1 MTIKERITE
10 DMKNAMRAHDTAR
23 LSALRLLLAAIKQ
36 REVDDR
42 VEATDELVT
51 GVIGKLI
58 KQRRDSVKQYTDA
71 GRADLAQKEQNEID
85 TLSVYMPAQMSDED
99 IKAVVADAI
108 AETGASGMAA
118 MGKVM
123 GIVKAKCAGKAD
135 MGRVSALV
143 KAALSASGLLSA
155 TRLRSL

>member
-10 DMKNAMRAHDTAR
+10 DMKSAMRAHDTAR

-71 GRADLAQKEQNEID
+71 GRADLAQKEQDEID
-85 TLSVYMPAQMSDED
+85 TLSVYMPAQMSDDD
-99 IKAVVADAI
+99 IKAIVAAAI
-108 AETGASGMAA
+108 EETGASGMAA

-123 GIVKAKCAGKAD
+123 GIVKAK
-135 MGRVSALV
+135 
-143 KAALSASGLLSA
+143 
-155 TRLRSL
+155 

>member
-58 KQRRDSVKQYTDA
+58 KQRIGKLIKQRRDSVKQYTDA
-71 GRADLAQKEQNEID
+71 GRADLAQKEQDEID
-85 TLSVYMPAQMSDED
+85 TLSVYMPAQMSDDD
-99 IKAVVADAI
+99 IKAIVAAAI
-108 AETGASGMAA
+108 EETGASGMAA

-143 KAALSASGLLSA
+143 KVALSA
-155 TRLRSL
+155 

>member
-10 DMKNAMRAHDTAR
+10 DMKNA
-23 LSALRLLLAAIKQ
+23 ALRLLLAAIKQ

-71 GRADLAQKEQNEID
+71 GRVDLAQKEQNEID

-99 IKAVVADAI
+99 IKAVVAAAI

-135 MGRVSALV
+135 MGRVSVLV
-143 KAALSASGLLSA
+143 KAALSA
-155 TRLRSL
+155 

>member
-71 GRADLAQKEQNEID
+71 GRVDLAQKEQNEID

-99 IKAVVADAI
+99 IKAVVAAAI
-108 AETGASGMAA
+108 AETGASGMAD

-135 MGRVSALV
+135 MGRVSVLV
-143 KAALSASGLLSA
+143 KAALSA
-155 TRLRSL
+155 

>member
-71 GRADLAQKEQNEID
+71 GRDDLAQKEQFEID
-85 TLSVYMPAQMSDED
+85 VLSVYLPAQMSDDD
-99 IKAVVADAI
+99 IKAVVAAAI
-108 AETGASGMAA
+108 AETGATGMAA

-123 GIVKAKCAGKAD
+123 GIVKGKCAGKAD

-143 KAALSASGLLSA
+143 KAALSA
-155 TRLRSL
+155 

>member
-108 AETGASGMAA
+108 AETGASGMSA

-135 MGRVSALV
+135 MGRVSVLV
-143 KAALSASGLLSA
+143 KAALSA
-155 TRLRSL
+155 

>member
-10 DMKNAMRAHDTAR
+10 DMKSAMRAHDTAR

-36 REVDDR
+36 REVDER

-51 GVIGKLI
+51 GVIGKLV

-71 GRADLAQKEQNEID
+71 GRDDLAQKEQFEID
-85 TLSVYMPAQMSDED
+85 VLSVYLPAQMSDDD
-99 IKAVVADAI
+99 IKAVVAAAI
-108 AETGASGMAA
+108 AETGATGMAA
-118 MGKVM
+118 MGKLM
-123 GIVKAKCAGKAD
+123 GIVKGKCAGKAD

-143 KAALSASGLLSA
+143 KAALSA
-155 TRLRSL
+155 

>member
-71 GRADLAQKEQNEID
+71 GRADLAQKSRTKLTRCPCICPLRCPTRTSRRWSLTRSQK
-85 TLSVYMPAQMSDED
+85 PAR
-99 IKAVVADAI
+99 AVWRPWAKSW
-108 AETGASGMAA
+108 ASS
-118 MGKVM
+118 
-123 GIVKAKCAGKAD
+123 
-135 MGRVSALV
+135 R
-143 KAALSASGLLSA
+143 LSAQA
-155 TRLRSL
+155 RPIWVAYPRW

>member
-10 DMKNAMRAHDTAR
+10 DMKSAMRAHDTAR

-36 REVDDR
+36 REVDER

-51 GVIGKLI
+51 GGIGKLV

-71 GRADLAQKEQNEID
+71 GRDDLAQKEQFEID
-85 TLSVYMPAQMSDED
+85 VLSVYLPAQMSDDD
-99 IKAVVADAI
+99 IKAVVAAAI
-108 AETGASGMAA
+108 AETGATGMAA

-123 GIVKAKCAGKAD
+123 GIVKGKCAGKAD

-143 KAALSASGLLSA
+143 KAALSA
-155 TRLRSL
+155 

>member
-10 DMKNAMRAHDTAR
+10 DMKSAMRAHDTAR

-71 GRADLAQKEQNEID
+71 GRADLAQKEQDEID
-85 TLSVYMPAQMSDED
+85 TLSVYMPAQMSDDD
-99 IKAVVADAI
+99 IKAIVAAAI
-108 AETGASGMAA
+108 EETGASGMVA

-143 KAALSASGLLSA
+143 KAALSA
-155 TRLRSL
+155 

>member
-10 DMKNAMRAHDTAR
+10 DMKSAMRAHDTAR
-23 LSALRLLLAAIKQ
+23 LGTIRLLRAAVKQ
-36 REVDDR
+36 REIDEQI
-42 VEATDELVT
+42 EATDAQVME
-51 GVIGKLI
+51 VIAKMV

-71 GRADLAQKEQNEID
+71 GRADLAQKEQDEID
-85 TLSVYMPAQMSDED
+85 TLSVYMPAQMSDDD
-99 IKAVVADAI
+99 IKAIVAAAI
-108 AETGASGMAA
+108 EETGASGMAA

-143 KAALSASGLLSA
+143 KAALSA
-155 TRLRSL
+155 

>member
-36 REVDDR
+36 REVDDL

-123 GIVKAKCAGKAD
+123 GTVKAKCAGKAD

-143 KAALSASGLLSA
+143 KAALSA
-155 TRLRSL
+155 

>member
-118 MGKVM
+118 MGKV
-123 GIVKAKCAGKAD
+123 IVKAKCAGKAD

-143 KAALSASGLLSA
+143 KAALSA
-155 TRLRSL
+155 

>member
-71 GRADLAQKEQNEID
+71 GRVDLAQKEQNEID

-99 IKAVVADAI
+99 IKAGVAAAI

-135 MGRVSALV
+135 MGRVSVLV
-143 KAALSASGLLSA
+143 KAALSA
-155 TRLRSL
+155 

>member
-10 DMKNAMRAHDTAR
+10 DMKSAMRAHDTAR

-71 GRADLAQKEQNEID
+71 GRADLAQKEQDEID
-85 TLSVYMPAQMSDED
+85 TLSVYMPAQMSDDD
-99 IKAVVADAI
+99 IKAIVAAAI
-108 AETGASGMAA
+108 EETGGMAA

-143 KAALSASGLLSA
+143 KAALSA
-155 TRLRSL
+155 

>member
-10 DMKNAMRAHDTAR
+10 DMKSAMRAHDMAR

-36 REVDDR
+36 REVDER

-51 GVIGKLI
+51 GVIGKLV

-71 GRADLAQKEQNEID
+71 GRDDLAQKEQFEID
-85 TLSVYMPAQMSDED
+85 VLSVYLPAQMSDDD
-99 IKAVVADAI
+99 IKAVVAAAI
-108 AETGASGMAA
+108 AETGATGMAA

-123 GIVKAKCAGKAD
+123 GIVKGKCAGKAD

-143 KAALSASGLLSA
+143 KAALSA
-155 TRLRSL
+155 